1 MMQFSKGDK
10 VMKRTM
16 ILGFLI
22 LVGLALAIVFAQ
34 SRFETSI
41 AQSNQPPTRG
51 STKGIKPVAVTA
63 DVEMQ
68 ETRILADGNVLER
81 KTEGKYFRD
90 SHGRVRREQAGL
102 ITITDPT
109 TEKNFVLNPKSNLAT
124 RLVHPST
131 RAEVPPIAERP
142 QSNVMVNNQRSIE
155 RSSLGTRTIEGVV
168 VTGKEFVSIIPANS
182 RLGNREPIEVIFE
195 VWTSDEL
202 QLPLLTIVK
211 DPLNGDR
218 TLRYV
223 NIQKGIEPD
232 AALFRVPKGYN
243 VVEAGAVRH

>member
-1 MMQFSKGDK
+1 
-10 VMKRTM
+10 MKRTM

-22 LVGLALAIVFAQ
+22 LVGLALAIFLAQ
-34 SRFETSI
+34 SRFETSV
-41 AQSNQPPTRG
+41 AQNNQPPARG

-68 ETRILADGNVLER
+68 ETRILANGNVLER

-90 SHGRVRREQAGL
+90 SQGRVRREQADL

-109 TEKNFVLNPKSNLAT
+109 TAQNFVLNPKSNLAT
-124 RLVHPST
+124 RLVRPST
-131 RAEVPPIAERP
+131 PPESPPFAERP
-142 QSNVMVNNQRSIE
+142 QSNVMVNHQRSTE

-168 VTGKEFVSIIPANS
+168 VTGREFVSIIPANS

-195 VWTSDEL
+195 IWTSDEL

-218 TLRYV
+218 MQRYV
-223 NIQKGIEPD
+223 NIQKGVEPD
-232 AALFRVPKGYN
+232 PALFRVPNGYN
-243 VVEAGAVRH
+243 VVEAGAARH

>member
-1 MMQFSKGDK
+1 
-10 VMKRTM
+10 MKRRI

-22 LVGLALAIVFAQ
+22 LVGLALALFFSLSRSEKSVAQ
-34 SRFETSI
+34 N
-41 AQSNQPPTRG
+41 NQPPARG
-51 STKGIKPVAVTA
+51 SSKGIRPVAVTA

-68 ETRILADGNVLER
+68 ETRLLADGNVLER

-90 SHGRVRREQAGL
+90 SQGRVRREQAGL

-109 TEKNFVLNPKSNLAT
+109 TAQNFVLNPKSNVAT
-124 RLVHPST
+124 RLVRPS
-131 RAEVPPIAERP
+131 APPEGPPIAERP
-142 QSNVMVNNQRSIE
+142 QSNVMVNQQHATE

-182 RLGNREPIEVIFE
+182 RLGNRDAIEVTFE

-211 DPLNGDR
+211 DPLNGER
-218 TLRYV
+218 TQRYV

>member
-1 MMQFSKGDK
+1 M
-10 VMKRTM
+10 TPT
-16 ILGFLI
+16 
-22 LVGLALAIVFAQ
+22 LVHCGRRLNPRITRSSYVHSRPAWQPITLASPCL
-34 SRFETSI
+34 
-41 AQSNQPPTRG
+41 
-51 STKGIKPVAVTA
+51 
-63 DVEMQ
+63 DYY
-68 ETRILADGNVLER
+68 VLESEE
-81 KTEGKYFRD
+81 TLNMA
-90 SHGRVRREQAGL
+90 RRLFGCL

-109 TEKNFVLNPKSNLAT
+109 TAQNFVLNPKSNLAT
-124 RLVHPST
+124 RLVRPS
-131 RAEVPPIAERP
+131 APPEGPPIAERP
-142 QSNVMVNNQRSIE
+142 QSNVMVNQQHATE

-182 RLGNREPIEVIFE
+182 RLGNRDAIEVTFE

-211 DPLNGDR
+211 DPLNGER
-218 TLRYV
+218 TQRYV